1 MKTNLALQKDVQDEI
16 RWEPMLNA
24 AEIGVIAKDGVI
36 TLTGTVDSYS
46 KKLAAER
53 AVKRVTGVKAVAE
66 DIEVK
71 LGTSNVRNDSE
82 IAQAAL
88 NALKWNTIIPDEHL
102 RLKVENGWV
111 YLEGQL
117 DWQFQKDAARTCVQ
131 DLTGVKGISNN
142 ITVKPRVNVAI
153 VKENIKKALER
164 NAAIEAD
171 GIRVETFNN
180 KVILKGTVHTWK
192 EREEAETAAWSAPG
206 VISVEDE
213 LLVAD

>member
-1 MKTNLALQKDVQDEI
+1 MKTNLELQKDVQDEL

-53 AVKRVTGVKAVAE
+53 AVKRVMGVKAVAE

-71 LGTSNVRNDSE
+71 LPNVNIRNDSE
-82 IAQAAL
+82 IAHAAL
-88 NALKWNTIIPDEHL
+88 NALKWSTIIPED
-102 RLKVENGWV
+102 RIKIKVENGWI

-117 DWQFQKDAARTCVQ
+117 DWQFQKDAARTSVQ
-131 DLTGVKGISNN
+131 DLVGVKGVSNN
-142 ITVKPRVNVAI
+142 ISLKPRVNVNV
-153 VKENIKKALER
+153 VKDNIKKALHR
-164 NAAIEAD
+164 RASIEAD
-171 GIRVETFNN
+171 KIMVETFNN
-180 KVILKGTVHTWK
+180 KVILKGTVSTWT

-206 VISVEDE
+206 VVSVEDE
-213 LLVAD
+213 LVVSD